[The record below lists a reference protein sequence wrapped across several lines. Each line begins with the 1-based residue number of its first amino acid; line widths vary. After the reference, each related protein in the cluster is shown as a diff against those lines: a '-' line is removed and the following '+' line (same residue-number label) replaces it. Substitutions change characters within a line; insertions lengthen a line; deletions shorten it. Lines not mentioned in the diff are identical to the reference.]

1 MKKIYLMA
9 TALTALTALTGCDN
23 NADLYGDDQVGGNNG
38 QISLTLKND
47 AKVRESEATRA
58 DNEAADNGEKPGVFD
73 PAEVNV
79 QNYELT
85 ATDNKTNKALFS
97 GKIADLG
104 GNNGV
109 LTRTMPEGTY
119 ILAAQNYDGSGVTV
133 SERPW
138 FRGEAVGTIL
148 PGKTTRMT
156 VSCKL
161 QNIQMKVSL
170 GESFKNDFLD
180 DYTITVDNGDGAVN
194 IFTKDNVSKVFYFQ
208 VPDNKS
214 AVTVSVK
221 ATVKSTNTVIMRT
234 YTVTKPADAEGD
246 RTLKAGDAFVL
257 NITSDDS
264 MLSHIDFGM
273 TVDFSFAEQEFT
285 FEIDE
290 SEITYDDNGGE
301 EPGPGPDDPGNNP
314 GNIESIGLPAEYT
327 DPHVSGQSVT
337 VDFTVPNGF
346 KNLFVTIRCGSES
359 FENIIAGMDMLE
371 TFDICNPAANKQ
383 DGSARDLTQSLTT
396 LKLLP
401 EDGDL
406 KGDTSFTFDVSSFM
420 ELLPFYGVA
429 DHYFDIKVVDA
440 NDNVK
445 EGTLTVHIKTPA
457 EE

>member
-58 DNEAADNGEKPGVFD
+58 DNEANDNGEKPGVFD

-85 ATDNKTNKALFS
+85 ATDNSTGKALFS

-119 ILAAQNYDGSGVTV
+119 TLAAQNYDGSGVTV

-148 PGKTTRMT
+148 PGKTTQMT

-161 QNIQMKVSL
+161 QNIQMKVALSND
-170 GESFKNDFLD
+170 FKNDFLD

-194 IFTKDNVSKVFYFQ
+194 VFTKDNVSKVFYYQ
-208 VPDNKS
+208 VPDNKQS
-214 AVTVSVK
+214 ITVSVK

-246 RTLKAGDAFVL
+246 RTLKAGDAFIL

-290 SEITYDDNGGE
+290 SEITYEDNGGGE
-301 EPGPGPDDPGNNP
+301 DPGPGPDEPGDNP
-314 GNIESIGLPAEYT
+314 GNIVSIGLPAEYT
-327 DPHVSGQSVT
+327 DPHASGQSVT

-346 KNLFVTIRCGSES
+346 KHLYVTIRCGSES
-359 FENIIAGMDMLE
+359 FKSIIEGMDMLE
-371 TFDICNPAANKQ
+371 TFDICNPAADKQ
-383 DGSARDLTQSLTT
+383 DGTARDLTRDLNN
-396 LKLLP
+396 LGLLP
-401 EDGDL
+401 EDGSL
-406 KGDTSFTFDVSSFM
+406 TGDTQFTFNVTEFM
-420 ELLPFYGVA
+420 SLLPYYGVTT
-429 DHYFDIKVVDA
+429 HYFDIKVVDA

-445 EGTLTVHIKTPA
+445 EGTLTVHINSTL
-457 EE
+457 

>member
-58 DNEAADNGEKPGVFD
+58 DNEATDNGEKPGVFD

-85 ATDNKTNKALFS
+85 ATDNSTGKALFS

-119 ILAAQNYDGSGVTV
+119 TLAAQNYDGSGVTV

-138 FRGEAVGTIL
+138 FRGETVGTIL
-148 PGKTTRMT
+148 PGKTTQMT

-170 GESFKNDFLD
+170 GEDFKNDFLD

-194 IFTKDNVSKVFYFQ
+194 VFTKDNVSKMFYFQ
-208 VPDNKS
+208 VPDNKQS
-214 AVTVSVK
+214 ITVSVK

-246 RTLKAGDAFVL
+246 RTLKAGDAFIL

-290 SEITYDDNGGE
+290 SEITYEDNGGGE
-301 EPGPGPDDPGNNP
+301 DPGPGPDEPDDNP
-314 GNIESIGLPAEYT
+314 GNMESIGLPAEYT
-327 DPHVSGQSVT
+327 NPSASGQSVT
-337 VDFTVPNGF
+337 VDFAVPNGF
-346 KNLFVTIRCGSES
+346 KNLFVTIRTNNAS
-359 FENIIAGMDMLE
+359 FAAIIQGMNMDE

-383 DGSARDLTQSLTT
+383 DGTPRDLTNDLTT
-396 LKLLP
+396 LGLLP

-406 KGDTSFTFDVSSFM
+406 KGDTSFLFDVSSFM
-420 ELLPFYGVA
+420 ELLPDFGDG
-429 DHYFDIKVVDA
+429 DHWFDIKVVDGEG
-440 NDNVK
+440 NVK
-445 EGTLTVHIKTPA
+445 EGTLTIHIKN
-457 EE
+457 

>member
-58 DNEAADNGEKPGVFD
+58 DNEANDNGEKPGVFD

-85 ATDNKTNKALFS
+85 ATDNSTGKALFS

-119 ILAAQNYDGSGVTV
+119 TLAAQNYDGSGVTV

-148 PGKTTRMT
+148 PGKTTQMT

-161 QNIQMKVSL
+161 QNIQMKVALSND
-170 GESFKNDFLD
+170 FKNDFLD

-194 IFTKDNVSKVFYFQ
+194 VFTKDNVSKVFYYQ
-208 VPDNKS
+208 VPDNKQS
-214 AVTVSVK
+214 ITVSVK

-246 RTLKAGDAFVL
+246 RTLKAGDAFIL

-273 TVDFSFAEQEFT
+273 IVDFSFAEQEFT

-290 SEITYDDNGGE
+290 SEITYEDNGGGE
-301 EPGPGPDDPGNNP
+301 DPGPGPDEPDDNP
-314 GNIESIGLPAEYT
+314 GNMEIEGLPQTYINPVEGDKIVVT
-327 DPHVSGQSVT
+327 FKSV
-337 VDFTVPNGF
+337 PAGIEH
-346 KNLFVTIRCGSES
+346 LYVTINAGNED
-359 FENIIAGMDMLE
+359 FAGMLSMIGMGE
-371 TFDICNPAANKQ
+371 TFDMADPQALQ
-383 DGSARDLTQSLTT
+383 E
-396 LKLLP
+396 KLEELQLLQP
-401 EDGDL
+401 GESV
-406 KGDTSFTFDVSSFM
+406 KGATSFKFDVSGFITPLRM
-420 ELLPFYGVA
+420 FNNGN
-429 DHYFDIKVVDA
+429 HIFHIKVVDSEGNA
-440 NDNVK
+440 K
-445 EGTLTVHIKTPA
+445 EDDLKINITDM
-457 EE
+457 

>member
-58 DNEAADNGEKPGVFD
+58 DNEANDNGEKPGTFD

-85 ATDNKTNKALFS
+85 ATDNSTAKTLFS
-97 GKIADLG
+97 GKIAGLG

-119 ILAAQNYDGSGVTV
+119 TLAAQNYDGSGVTV

-138 FRGEAVGTIL
+138 FRGETVGTIL
-148 PGKTTRMT
+148 PGKTTQMT

-170 GESFKNDFLD
+170 GEDFKNDFLD

-194 IFTKDNVSKVFYFQ
+194 VFTKDNVSKVFYYQ
-208 VPDNKS
+208 VPDNKQS
-214 AVTVSVK
+214 ITVSVK
-221 ATVKSTNTVIMRT
+221 ATVKSDNTVIMRT

-246 RTLKAGDAFVL
+246 RTLKAGDAFIL

-273 TVDFSFAEQEFT
+273 TVDFSFAEQDFT

-290 SEITYDDNGGE
+290 SEITYEDNGGE
-301 EPGPGPDDPGNNP
+301 DPGPGPDEPGDKE
-314 GNIESIGLPAEYT
+314 IVITGLPKDYT
-327 DPHVSGQSVT
+327 NPHTTGENVI
-337 VDFTVPNGF
+337 VDFTVPAGIE
-346 KNLFVTIRCGSES
+346 NLFVTISSDNAGFSGT
-359 FENIIAGMDMLE
+359 IAGLGLAE
-371 TFDICNPAANKQ
+371 TFDLANLGDKE
-383 DGSARDLTQSLTT
+383 DLVTKPMDTGEGIGLMPPGTQV
-396 LKLLP
+396 
-401 EDGDL
+401 
-406 KGDTSFTFDVSSFM
+406 KGQTSFHFDVTSFM
-420 ELLPFYGVA
+420 EPLALFGNGTST
-429 DHYFDIKVVDA
+429 FLIKVVDA
-440 NDNVK
+440 NGNSK
-445 EGTLTVHIKTPA
+445 EGALKVILNNM
-457 EE
+457 

>member
-58 DNEAADNGEKPGVFD
+58 DNEAVDNGEKPGVFD

-79 QNYELT
+79 QNYNLT
-85 ATDNKTNKALFS
+85 ATDNSTGKALFS

-119 ILAAQNYDGSGVTV
+119 TLAAQNYDGSGVTV

-148 PGKTTRMT
+148 PGKTTQMA

-161 QNIQMKVSL
+161 QNIQMKVALSND
-170 GESFKNDFLD
+170 FKNDFLD

-194 IFTKDNVSKVFYFQ
+194 VFTKDNVSKVFYYQ
-208 VPDNKS
+208 VPANKQS
-214 AVTVSVK
+214 ITVSVK

-246 RTLKAGDAFVL
+246 RTLKAGDAFIL

-273 TVDFSFAEQEFT
+273 TVDFSFAEQDFT

-290 SEITYDDNGGE
+290 SEITYEDNGGGE
-301 EPGPGPDDPGNNP
+301 DPGPGPDEPGGNP

-327 DPHVSGQSVT
+327 NPSASGQSVT
-337 VDFTVPNGF
+337 VDFAVPNGF
-346 KNLFVTIRCGSES
+346 KNLFVTIRTNNAS
-359 FENIIAGMDMLE
+359 FAAIIQGMNMDE

-383 DGSARDLTQSLTT
+383 DGTPRDLTNDLTT
-396 LKLLP
+396 LGLLP

-406 KGDTSFTFDVSSFM
+406 KGDTSFLFDVSSFM
-420 ELLPFYGVA
+420 ELLPDFGDG
-429 DHYFDIKVVDA
+429 DHWFDIKVVDGEG
-440 NDNVK
+440 NVK
-445 EGTLTVHIKTPA
+445 EGTLTIHIKN
-457 EE
+457 

>member
-58 DNEAADNGEKPGVFD
+58 DNEATDNGEKPGVFD

-85 ATDNKTNKALFS
+85 ATDNSTGKALFS

-119 ILAAQNYDGSGVTV
+119 TLAAQNYDGSGVTV

-138 FRGEAVGTIL
+138 FRGETVGTIL
-148 PGKTTRMT
+148 PGKTTQMA

-161 QNIQMKVSL
+161 QNIQMKVALSND
-170 GESFKNDFLD
+170 FKNDFLD

-246 RTLKAGDAFVL
+246 RTLKAGDAFIL

-273 TVDFSFAEQEFT
+273 TVDFSFADQDFT

-290 SEITYDDNGGE
+290 SEITYEDNGGGE
-301 EPGPGPDDPGNNP
+301 NPGPENPDDKKE
-314 GNIESIGLPAEYT
+314 IVITGLPKDYT
-327 DPHVSGQSVT
+327 NPHTTGENVI
-337 VDFTVPNGF
+337 VDFTVPAGIQ
-346 KNLFVTIRCGSES
+346 NLFVTISSDNAGFSGT
-359 FENIIAGMDMLE
+359 IAGLGLAE
-371 TFDICNPAANKQ
+371 TFDLANLGDKE
-383 DGSARDLTQSLTT
+383 DLVTKPLDTGEGIGLMEPGTQV
-396 LKLLP
+396 
-401 EDGDL
+401 
-406 KGDTSFTFDVSSFM
+406 KGEKSFHFDVTSFMGPLSLFGNGTSTFF
-420 ELLPFYGVA
+420 
-429 DHYFDIKVVDA
+429 IKVVDA
-440 NDNVK
+440 EGNFK
-445 EGTLTVHIKTPA
+445 EGALKVILNNL
-457 EE
+457 

>member
-9 TALTALTALTGCDN
+9 SALTALTALTGCDN

-58 DNEAADNGEKPGVFD
+58 DNEANDNGEKPGVFD

-85 ATDNKTNKALFS
+85 ATDNSTGKALFS
-97 GKIADLG
+97 GTVAGLG
-104 GNNGV
+104 GNNGQI
-109 LTRTMPEGTY
+109 TRTMPEGTY
-119 ILAAQNYDGSGVTV
+119 TLAAQNYDGSGVTV

-138 FRGEAVGTIL
+138 FRGETVGTIL
-148 PGKTTRMT
+148 PGKTPQMT

-161 QNIQMKVSL
+161 QNIQMKVALSND
-170 GESFKNDFLD
+170 FKNDFLD

-214 AVTVSVK
+214 AITVSVK
-221 ATVKSTNTVIMRT
+221 ATVKSDNTVIMRT

-246 RTLKAGDAFVL
+246 RTLKAGDAFIL

-273 TVDFSFAEQEFT
+273 TVDFSFAEQDFT

-290 SEITYDDNGGE
+290 SEITYEDNGGD
-301 EPGPGPDDPGNNP
+301 EPGPDEPGDKE
-314 GNIESIGLPAEYT
+314 IVITGLPKDYT
-327 DPHVSGQSVT
+327 NPHTTGENVI
-337 VDFTVPNGF
+337 VDFTVPAGIQ
-346 KNLFVTIRCGSES
+346 NLFVTISSDNAGFSGT
-359 FENIIAGMDMLE
+359 IAGLGLAE
-371 TFDICNPAANKQ
+371 TFDLANLGDKE
-383 DGSARDLTQSLTT
+383 DLVTKPMDTGEGIGLMPPGTQV
-396 LKLLP
+396 
-401 EDGDL
+401 
-406 KGDTSFTFDVSSFM
+406 KGQTSFHFDVTSFM
-420 ELLPFYGVA
+420 EPLALFGNGTST
-429 DHYFDIKVVDA
+429 FLIKVVDA
-440 NDNVK
+440 NGNSK
-445 EGTLTVHIKTPA
+445 EGALKVILNNM
-457 EE
+457 

>member
-58 DNEAADNGEKPGVFD
+58 DNEANDNGEKPGVFD

-85 ATDNKTNKALFS
+85 ATDNSTGKALFS
-97 GKIADLG
+97 GKIAGLG

-148 PGKTTRMT
+148 PGKTTQMT

-161 QNIQMKVSL
+161 QNIQMKVALSND
-170 GESFKNDFLD
+170 FKNDFLD

-194 IFTKDNVSKVFYFQ
+194 VFTKDNVSKVFYYQ
-208 VPDNKS
+208 VPANKQS
-214 AVTVSVK
+214 ITVSVK
-221 ATVKSTNTVIMRT
+221 ATVKSDNTVIMRT

-246 RTLKAGDAFVL
+246 RTLKAGDAFIL

-290 SEITYDDNGGE
+290 SEITYEDNGGGD
-301 EPGPGPDDPGNNP
+301 EPGPDEPGDNP

-327 DPHVSGQSVT
+327 NPTTVT

-346 KNLFVTIRCGSES
+346 QNLFVTIRTNNAG
-359 FENIIAGMDMLE
+359 FANIIQGMEMDE
-371 TFDICNPAANKQ
+371 TFDICNPTADRQ
-383 DGSARDLTQSLTT
+383 DGTPRDLTGNLEFCN
-396 LKLLP
+396 LLP

-406 KGDTSFTFDVSSFM
+406 KGDTGFRFDVSSFM
-420 ELLPFYGVA
+420 ELLPGFGDG
-429 DHYFDIKVVDA
+429 DHWFDIKVVDGEG
-440 NDNVK
+440 NVK
-445 EGTLTVHIKTPA
+445 QGTLTIHIKN
-457 EE
+457 